1 MVSTPTHDPLLLS
14 RHGYYA
20 PVPIM
25 TVDRTGRIVDFNI
38 AAELLMY
45 PHLQGQRFQS
55 ATRFLA
61 HFGDDATGD
70 LLPFDAAGFNGRHE
84 GESSDDP
91 LFTGE
96 HDFASRLRTEQFGHI
111 ELNGTAITHLE
122 PTSGQLA
129 GITVFWTPVTIERE
143 SLFRERLAKV
153 RANRLTWDSYAF
165 SYDRLMPRLPFYREV
180 VARHIDAMQSDGI
193 ETVLDLGAGTGNVAV
208 PLAEAGRRVTAVD
221 ISRSMLE
228 RLIGK
233 RQDDI
238 ADRLT
243 VVEQRAENLP
253 HWDSASF
260 DGVTILL
267 ALYDMSQPAQCL
279 AEALRVLR
287 PGGQI
292 VITEPKRDFRLQSLI
307 DFTDEFLR
315 EQGIFE
321 AYRDDWARVRHAN
334 VVLDPSE
341 RSVRL
346 TAEDIVEKLHAEGLE
361 DIETKDSHLGNCATI
376 WATNASNG

>member
-1 MVSTPTHDPLLLS
+1 MSMSEHVPLLLT

-20 PVPIM
+20 PVPMM
-25 TVDRTGRIVDFNI
+25 TVDRTGRIVDFNV

-55 ATRFLA
+55 VTRFLA
-61 HFGDDATGD
+61 HCGDDATGD
-70 LLPFDAAGFNGRHE
+70 LLPFDAAGLSSRHE
-84 GESSDDP
+84 GEWSDNP
-91 LFTGE
+91 LFIGE
-96 HDFASRLRTEQFGHI
+96 HDFASRLLTEQFGHI
-111 ELNGTAITHLE
+111 ALNGTAITHLE
-122 PTSGQLA
+122 PTSGQPA
-129 GITVFWTPVTIERE
+129 GITVFWNPVSIERQ
-143 SLFRERLAKV
+143 SLFWERLAKV
-153 RANRLTWDSYAF
+153 CANRLTWDSYAF
-165 SYDRLMPRLPFYREV
+165 SYDRLMPRLPFYREA
-180 VARHIDAMQSDGI
+180 VARHLEAMLVDGI

-221 ISRSMLE
+221 ISRAMLE

-243 VVEQRAENLP
+243 VVEQRAEVLP
-253 HWDSASF
+253 QWDGPTF

-287 PGGQI
+287 PGGRV
-292 VITEPKRDFRLQSLI
+292 VITEPRRDFRLQSLI

-315 EQGIFE
+315 EQGIYE
-321 AYRDDWARVRHAN
+321 EYGDDWERVRHAN
-334 VVLDPSE
+334 VVLDPSR

-346 TAEDIVEKLHAEGLE
+346 TAEDIVETLQAAGLG
-361 DIETKDSHLGNCATI
+361 DIETKESHLGNCATI
-376 WATNASNG
+376 WATKAPDR